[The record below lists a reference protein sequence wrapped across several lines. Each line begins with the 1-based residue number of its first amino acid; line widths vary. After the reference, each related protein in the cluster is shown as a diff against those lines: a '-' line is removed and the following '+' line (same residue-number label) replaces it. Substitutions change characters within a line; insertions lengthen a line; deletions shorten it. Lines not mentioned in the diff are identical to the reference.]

1 MRTKNDLLKQN
12 EYLKQRLEE
21 QRKEIKELNNK
32 LYMPKNSVDFDLQA
46 KYLVLMN
53 KYSKLM
59 DICSSSETEYI
70 TYNGEL
76 YSIKSIDYHKEPDS
90 VDSININAIHIPR
103 EKGLVD
109 NLTEP
114 FKNVAKELNKMFFGN
129 KE

>member
-32 LYMPKNSVDFDLQA
+32 LYMPKNGVDFDLQA
-46 KYLVLMN
+46 KYLILMN

-59 DICSSSETEYI
+59 DICSSSETECI

-103 EKGLVD
+103 EKGLAD

-114 FKNVAKELNKMFFGN
+114 FKNMAKELNKMFFGN